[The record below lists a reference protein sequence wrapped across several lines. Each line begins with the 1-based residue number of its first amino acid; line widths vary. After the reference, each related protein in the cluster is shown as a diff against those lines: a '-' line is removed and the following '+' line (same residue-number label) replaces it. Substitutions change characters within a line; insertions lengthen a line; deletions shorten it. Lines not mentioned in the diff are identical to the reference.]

1 MPKKRQLNSSREK
14 MKKVAIVFLG
24 VFIILVSRETE
35 RCLQTCTLGV
45 VNGCVTVDGRP
56 IFWRIDDSSHEKR
69 MRLAHVDA
77 SPYDYIGITE
87 VDHYIPSGLNEAGI
101 AGHDTF
107 VGTTGEVAPDGVG
120 AYGITLHSLRNYTSL
135 DQVRDYIKQKVDTD
149 KSNAGGCLGFIDA
162 HGNASIFEINRSNWW
177 FEYNSVNPN
186 RKRQGLFGFVVR
198 ANEFHQRANDT
209 DDTNIGGRYQS
220 GTYNILGLCR
230 RGILS
235 VKTIIQGDNV
245 FEVIRY
251 GPGRPLAALAR
262 EEQYKPN
269 SVMVVH
275 GVAPGENPALATM
288 WVILGQPNYGI
299 AVPAWVKVSDI
310 PHCLSSGEMC
320 DRAMSLFKKR
330 GGIIVRRSV
339 FPVEAHMF
347 DVVNNTL
354 LPHWRANGVPSVVEM
369 TRIEHRMAA
378 DAYSLLSCLDKQDRM
393 NRAPDLTLNV
403 YQENLTANFTV
414 RVNDPDGK
422 IVSIKWDFGDSQISK
437 EKSPSHTYAK
447 PGTYLVSCT
456 VTDDDGV
463 TITDWDYLHFGRL
476 QVKPEPGIE
485 IKQPWFGIEVKVV
498 EFPEEKGRL
507 KTQLLVT
514 KVYKGSP
521 AERVGVREGDTIWPY
536 SGCGIDRTFVEDL
549 ERKLRAIVEF
559 KERRELNP
567 FDDMWIKRDKE
578 YIKIPDEEII
588 RTLEMRK
595 EEEIPSGTY

>member
-1 MPKKRQLNSSREK
+1 
-14 MKKVAIVFLG
+14 
-24 VFIILVSRETE
+24 
-35 RCLQTCTLGV
+35 
-45 VNGCVTVDGRP
+45 
-56 IFWRIDDSSHEKR
+56 
-69 MRLAHVDA
+69 
-77 SPYDYIGITE
+77 
-87 VDHYIPSGLNEAGI
+87 
-101 AGHDTF
+101 
-107 VGTTGEVAPDGVG
+107 
-120 AYGITLHSLRNYTSL
+120 
-135 DQVRDYIKQKVDTD
+135 
-149 KSNAGGCLGFIDA
+149 
-162 HGNASIFEINRSNWW
+162 
-177 FEYNSVNPN
+177 
-186 RKRQGLFGFVVR
+186 
-198 ANEFHQRANDT
+198 
-209 DDTNIGGRYQS
+209 
-220 GTYNILGLCR
+220 
-230 RGILS
+230 
-235 VKTIIQGDNV
+235 
-245 FEVIRY
+245 
-251 GPGRPLAALAR
+251 
-262 EEQYKPN
+262 
-269 SVMVVH
+269 
-275 GVAPGENPALATM
+275 
-288 WVILGQPNYGI
+288 
-299 AVPAWVKVSDI
+299 
-310 PHCLSSGEMC
+310 
-320 DRAMSLFKKR
+320 
-330 GGIIVRRSV
+330 
-339 FPVEAHMF
+339 
-347 DVVNNTL
+347 
-354 LPHWRANGVPSVVEM
+354 
-369 TRIEHRMAA
+369 
-378 DAYSLLSCLDKQDRM
+378 M